1 MYIYILN
8 QFNIFVRDFFFLYFY
23 RYCDYGYFW
32 ILILGF
38 YLGVIIGCVL
48 YILFVG
54 FYWLLEYEISGDIQ
68 LDNKGKEK
76 NKEFIGIG
84 LMLQSEEVIEK
95 KSV

>member
-1 MYIYILN
+1 MKY
-8 QFNIFVRDFFFLYFY
+8 FFFLYVY

-38 YLGVIIGCVL
+38 YLGVIIGCVF

-84 LMLQSEEVIEK
+84 LILQFKI
-95 KSV
+95 